1 MAQEIGAICQ
11 RVKDLES
18 HLRDKDEALLNSYR
32 LSSKC
37 DNELL
42 RHRVLLWTA
51 EEAVMVNA
59 SELEEFQA
67 VKDQEIENLQKQLEE
82 CGEVQVCEFKLMNRD
97 NEIDNL
103 LAQIHEL

>member
-1 MAQEIGAICQ
+1 
-11 RVKDLES
+11 
-18 HLRDKDEALLNSYR
+18 
-32 LSSKC
+32 
-37 DNELL
+37 
-42 RHRVLLWTA
+42 
-51 EEAVMVNA
+51 MVNA